1 MTITYRLK
9 DRALQEKLDELTD
22 GDFSKGLA
30 EAVRST
36 PTGSPHVCV
45 GCGAT
50 INPHAPEH
58 LHIPRAYFYFMKDE
72 IEAVPVYDH
81 HTWNNYPEVKPPEAL
96 WMRLEFTSGG
106 VRHGRRMMFVCG
118 EWGYGFGTI
127 SDLPADASAV
137 RFRPWDEGDTY

>member
-1 MTITYRLK
+1 MATRYYLK
-9 DRALQEKLDELTD
+9 DRAFQEKLDDLTD

-58 LHIPRAYFYFMKDE
+58 LHIPRACFYFMKDE
-72 IEAVPVYDH
+72 IEAVPVYDPKA
-81 HTWNNYPEVKPPEAL
+81 WNEYPAVEPPPGV
-96 WMRLEFTSGG
+96 WMRLETEFGG
-106 VRHGRRMMFVCG
+106 KKYGHKAQFVCG
-118 EWGYGFGTI
+118 SWRDSWDEKVN
-127 SDLPADASAV
+127 SQSPKV
-137 RFRPWDEGDTY
+137 RFRPWDEEYEK